1 MNHQSFISFFR
12 FLKHQQVEPPLYLQK
27 KHPRNRRSHPWDF
40 ACLFGGNQWWR
51 CMLKTRLSKPH
62 FWWWF
67 PQQDVRFGYILKC
80 EKKRHLSR
88 GKIERSCI
96 QASLF
101 FLAPSGRNKSDGF
114 SNVTDFCQKSL
125 PQEFL
130 WTLERNSLTT
140 WKIYVYIYIYIY
152 IFFFFSP
159 ANSLGLKDV
168 GRLNKKQQ
176 PKWRLATFKHQR
188 ISGQKSPYD
197 FDSSCKC
204 RNIFSVVW
212 ISASMSQDPYSLY
225 THTDRLVLPLE

>member
-1 MNHQSFISFFR
+1 MNIQQNNLYEPSKFHTFFQIS
-12 FLKHQQVEPPLYLQK
+12 KASIYLQK
-27 KHPRNRRSHPWDF
+27 KHPRNPRSHPWDF
-40 ACLFGGNQWWR
+40 VCLFGGNQWWR

-88 GKIERSCI
+88 GKIERSSI

-140 WKIYVYIYIYIY
+140 WKRDLYIYIY
-152 IFFFFSP
+152 FFFRSQQ
-159 ANSLGLKDV
+159 LGV
-168 GRLNKKQQ
+168 ERC
-176 PKWRLATFKHQR
+176 WET
-188 ISGQKSPYD
+188 
-197 FDSSCKC
+197 
-204 RNIFSVVW
+204 
-212 ISASMSQDPYSLY
+212 
-225 THTDRLVLPLE
+225 